1 MSSARIP
8 DIEPF
13 IANDQSAV
21 RYYLGFAFFIV
32 AVGLAIITIAFLP
45 AFRTD
50 NVIQDLAQKVGGGF
64 LARSAPARNGRKP
77 SPASEISRSR
87 SIKRG
92 RRNMPPG
99 GVPSS
104 PNARQPMRQAR
115 VVFPAPPGPVIN
127 SETEGL
133 QNTVSSKADHG

>member
-64 LARSAPARNGRKP
+64 ISTLSAFPLKEYLARRDRLRILVALRGQVANLRNQTEP
-77 SPASEISRSR
+77 SDEDVKRLEIL
-87 SIKRG
+87 IWE
-92 RRNMPPG
+92 
-99 GVPSS
+99 
-104 PNARQPMRQAR
+104 
-115 VVFPAPPGPVIN
+115 I
-127 SETEGL
+127 
-133 QNTVSSKADHG
+133 